1 MMRSLKHLIGRE
13 LRERAQIRPLGSNL
27 AVAAAGELS
36 Q

>member
-1 MMRSLKHLIGRE
+1 MSRSLKHLIGRD
-13 LRERAQIRPLGSNL
+13 LRERTQICPLGSNL